1 MATDIS
7 AARLRARN
15 TPLARVAELGWPAPA
30 WGAIGVTALFIGVT
44 CWWLTQDR
52 SIPIFDAG
60 LHLGLVIAVHHELSV
75 GHLGTALTLAVPYPP
90 FSYLV
95 GSLGLTIGGVGVAPP
110 IVAENLVF
118 VTLLALGCYKVGRLA
133 FGPAA
138 GLLAVVFALGSPM
151 IATQFHVFMTD
162 APETAM
168 VAASIWLIIATEGF
182 SKLRICAVAGLVVGL
197 GMLTKEPFPIF
208 ILGVLL
214 VTAVRGGKRSWRG
227 LALFAAVALAIALP
241 WYISELSVI
250 KGLGNEATAPSSAF
264 PTHTGPAPNGIA
276 PPRLSSANLE
286 WYLWN
291 LDNFQLGLPLL
302 IFAAVGFLWTAAS
315 LVPRRRRPRT
325 TGGARR
331 EPAASSGAGRSARKP
346 DRRLPAANPERR
358 NPRARDPERR
368 NPRARGRYRG
378 VAALQGDHAVS
389 PLALEL
395 TVGAFLAWLIL
406 TETYFH
412 DTRYSMPLLIYP
424 AVFAAGWLV
433 RLPRRW
439 RSVAVA
445 VFIAVVAVNTL
456 KSDFSV
462 GSEYQIALP
471 GASTADLQLP
481 GYLTLYPGAF
491 LVQGPERDGD
501 LLATFEA
508 LRRDGVRFLAWNQL
522 QGQEPDFS
530 NGGLS
535 AFAEI
540 AQLGSPAPGASLAA
554 LGQSVATL
562 AHGKIVPHEAPPC
575 VTLDD
580 GSGIWI
586 RIGDPTAAGS
596 QDYCPL
602 PRPHYYGPRQ
612 P

>member
-1 MATDIS
+1 MATDIG

-30 WGAIGVTALFIGVT
+30 WGAIGVTALFIGIT

-60 LHLGLVIAVHHELSV
+60 LHLALVVAVHHELSV
-75 GHLGTALTLAVPYPP
+75 GNLGTALTQTAPYPP
-90 FSYLV
+90 FAYLV
-95 GSLGLTIGGVGVAPP
+95 GSLGIAIGGVGVAQP
-110 IVAENLVF
+110 IIAENLVF

-138 GLLAVVFALGSPM
+138 GMLAVVFALGSPL
-151 IATQFHVFMTD
+151 ITDQFHVFMTD

-168 VAASIWLIIATEGF
+168 VAVSIWLIIATKGF
-182 SKLRICAVAGLVVGL
+182 SKLYICAVAGLAVGL

-208 ILGVLL
+208 VIGVVL
-214 VTAVRGGKRSWRG
+214 VTAARGGWRSWRG
-227 LALFAAVALAIALP
+227 LMLFGAVALVIALP

-250 KGLGNEATAPSSAF
+250 KGIGNEATAPSSAF
-264 PTHTGPAPNGIA
+264 PTPAGPAPKGIA
-276 PPRLSSANLE
+276 PPRLSSENLE

-291 LDNFQLGLPLL
+291 LDNHQLGLPLL

-315 LVPRRRRPRT
+315 LVPRRPRRPRA

-331 EPAASSGAGRSARKP
+331 GSAASSRAGAAARKP
-346 DRRLPAANPERR
+346 DKRLPVASSIRGK
-358 NPRARDPERR
+358 PRAG
-368 NPRARGRYRG
+368 GRSDRG
-378 VAALQGDHAVS
+378 VAAFRGGHAVS

-395 TVGAFLAWLIL
+395 TVGAFLAYLLL
-406 TETYFH
+406 TESYFH
-412 DTRYSMPLLIYP
+412 DTRYSMPLLLYP
-424 AVFAAGWLV
+424 AVFGASWLV

-445 VFIAVVAVNTL
+445 VLIVVVGVNTL

-462 GSEYQIALP
+462 GSPYEIELP
-471 GASTADLQLP
+471 GASPTDLELP
-481 GYLTLYPGAF
+481 GYLMLYPGGF
-491 LVQGPERDGD
+491 LVQGPERDGNA
-501 LLATFEA
+501 LATFEA
-508 LRRDGVRFLAWNQL
+508 LRRNGVRVVTWNPE

-530 NGGLS
+530 NGGLA

-540 AQLGSPAPGASLAA
+540 AQLESAPGSA
-554 LGQSVATL
+554 LVLNRSVATL
-562 AHGKIVPHEAPPC
+562 VHGKIEPHEPPPC

-580 GSGIWI
+580 GTGIWI
-586 RIGDPTAAGS
+586 RLGSTTAPGS

-602 PRPHYYGPRQ
+602 PRPHYYGPKQ
-612 P
+612 A